1 MTAALIPI
9 WILGGAGLALLLLNM
24 VTAGGATSGDRID
37 PARMNQGVS
46 ARMDPDLSVN
56 SPRR

>member
-1 MTAALIPI
+1 MIASLVPI
-9 WILGGAGLALLLLNM
+9 WILGGAGLGLLLLNI

-46 ARMDPDLSVN
+46 SRLDPDRSVN
-56 SPRR
+56 SPLR

>member
-1 MTAALIPI
+1 MTAALVPI

-24 VTAGGATSGDRID
+24 LTAGGPTSGDRID

-46 ARMDPDLSVN
+46 PRMDPDRSVN
-56 SPRR
+56 SSLR